1 MQRRATF
8 SYVLGVLLVFLPSV
22 LLSAQELVL
31 THATIIDG
39 TGSASQADMNVVI
52 RDGKIAE
59 ITSSAIDASVQT
71 LDLEGRFLL
80 PGFIDAHSHLQTPDG
95 AKRALESGVTT
106 IRVVGDRYLQSL
118 GVRDLI
124 RDGHLE
130 GPEMLTAGPL
140 IRPKP
145 GIAFYVAFPQFGEFL
160 SGEFRGPDNIRAA
173 VRAVLDAGADL
184 IKVGA
189 SERAGL
195 ASTDPR
201 RQELDYEEMKAA
213 VEEAAKDGKFVCAHA
228 HAESGIEDAV
238 RAGVRSIE
246 HGTYMNQKTLELMKE
261 KGTFLVP
268 TLAIMSPLGDP
279 QSDAA
284 GDVALRIRTWHMQTA
299 LREIVKKAYKMG
311 IPMAAST
318 DGSYG
323 DGDDTARVRIQH
335 DMEDFVE
342 CGFTT
347 MEAITAATRNAAQVL
362 GIDSRVGTIAKGLE
376 ADLVVLDR
384 SPLDD
389 LRALYE
395 PLVVIT
401 DGRVAV
407 NRIY

>member
-1 MQRRATF
+1 MKF
-8 SYVLGVLLVFLPSV
+8 SFVLGLACLLTVP
-22 LLSAQELVL
+22 LSAQELVL

-39 TGSASQADMNVVI
+39 TGSAPQADMNVVI
-52 RDGKIAE
+52 RGGKIVE
-59 ITSSAIDASVQT
+59 ITSSTTDSSVET

-106 IRVVGDRYLQSL
+106 IRVVGDRYLQSF
-118 GVRDLI
+118 GVRDLV

-145 GIAFYVAFPQFGEFL
+145 GVAFYVAFPQFGEFL
-160 SGEFRGPDNIRAA
+160 SGDLRGPDNVRAA

-246 HGTYMNQKTLELMKE
+246 HGTYMNQRTLEMMKE
-261 KGTFLVP
+261 KGTYLVP

-279 QSDAA
+279 KTDTA
-284 GDVALRIRTWHMQTA
+284 GDVALQIRTWHMMTA
-299 LREIVKKAYKMG
+299 LREVVKKAHKMG

-347 MEAITAATRNAAQVL
+347 MEAITAATQNAAQVL

-376 ADLVVLDR
+376 ADLIVLDR
-384 SPLDD
+384 SPLED